1 MMVDNFENSEN
12 LNVQQPPTTKVM
24 ITVPQGDSLL
34 QGWSEIHL
42 RKMGG
47 RFYKKSMSWKLPEE
61 FLSSS
66 PPTVIVLEE
75 TPVVVVS
82 MEQGEPTVP
91 PPPTAPTVSTTTTQT
106 VATVVIVVDK
116 ETQTDIPPISD
127 IPPIPISDI
136 SPHIQPPPILL
147 EEQFQ
152 YRKCGIE
159 EEILQRM
166 TKYLA

>member
-1 MMVDNFENSEN
+1 MDNFENSEN
-12 LNVQQPPTTKVM
+12 LNVQQPPTKKVM
-24 ITVPQGDSLL
+24 ITVPQGDALL

-61 FLSSS
+61 FLSTS
-66 PPTVIVLEE
+66 PPTVVVLEE

-82 MEQGEPTVP
+82 MEQEEVIVP

-116 ETQTDIPPISD
+116 ETQTDIPPIL
-127 IPPIPISDI
+127 PISDI
-136 SPHIQPPPILL
+136 PDISSDIPPPILL